1 MPPARSF
8 GKVTDVAE
16 CTFSPKLNDGID
28 SKGPGDFMRRLE
40 RDLDSRKQG
49 KQRRARLAHYQSPPA
64 AAALRAR
71 GARLLRADGAVV
83 PVGVTPGDQKLA
95 TERAAMLAT
104 IEGEL
109 RQEGLAELAA
119 EAAHEQ
125 AAAVQVVLDSR
136 AAAQATAAGRVGS
149 GVGPEG
155 GGGDSTDGD
164 DDAKPTVKQLQARQG
179 ELFAVLDVQPDSEDA
194 LTELR
199 DVVQLLAYAKAG
211 C

>member
-1 MPPARSF
+1 
-8 GKVTDVAE
+8 
-16 CTFSPKLNDGID
+16 
-28 SKGPGDFMRRLE
+28 
-40 RDLDSRKQG
+40 
-49 KQRRARLAHYQSPPA
+49 
-64 AAALRAR
+64 
-71 GARLLRADGAVV
+71 
-83 PVGVTPGDQKLA
+83 
-95 TERAAMLAT
+95 
-104 IEGEL
+104 
-109 RQEGLAELAA
+109 
-119 EAAHEQ
+119 
-125 AAAVQVVLDSR
+125 VQVVLDSR

-164 DDAKPTVKQLQARQG
+164 GDAKPTVKQLQARQG